1 MRAIS
6 MPRTSRTVIEATT
19 SLRASFSFT
28 LLLRMSLNGT
38 FTLPS
43 RCIKPLW
50 IELAQHRQ
58 LLLARR
64 LNGLEAR
71 LEGQP
76 KAGVVL
82 DLFAAHARIEAQHL
96 HLAAIGVEAHDGEVG
111 DDAPHTAL
119 RQAALGA
126 RAPAA
131 N

>member
-1 MRAIS
+1 MRAVS

-38 FTLPS
+38 LTLPS
-43 RCIKPLW
+43 RCIEPLW

-64 LNGLEAR
+64 LNAFQVR
-71 LEGQP
+71 LEQQA

-82 DLFAAHARIEAQHL
+82 DLFAAHAWIEAQHL
-96 HLAAIGVEAHDGEVG
+96 HLAAIGVESHDGKVG
-111 DDAPHTAL
+111 DDAPH
-119 RQAALGA
+119 AAL
-126 RAPAA
+126 
-131 N
+131 